1 MKHFISPVARVYV
14 RPKNADDLP
23 KFCDGFKKLAQSDP
37 LAICSFEDTGEYI
50 IAGCS
55 KMHIENCLQDLEN
68 DYACCELIK
77 SEFFPIYKEC
87 ITETSS

>member
-23 KFCDGFKKLAQSDP
+23 KFCDRFKKLAQSDP

-55 KMHIENCLQDLEN
+55 KIHIEIVFRILKMTMHVVSL
-68 DYACCELIK
+68 
-77 SEFFPIYKEC
+77 
-87 ITETSS
+87 